1 MVFFHDILCSRIPLY
16 IPQYLRFF
24 DGKSRLRST
33 HLDIL
38 SLVSSLF
45 QSSTGVRNLE
55 KSSYYRSH
63 NVWNSLPFH
72 IRSCWKKSEFKNK
85 VELNAEF
92 WNLIK
97 EHRKLPN
104 GDPFFSDSNGNVGLK
119 WHLFLSHCWQTAH
132 APDPSA
138 RTLRT
143 VAACVKGRPRK
154 PQILARLQA

>member
-55 KSSYYRSH
+55 KSFYYRSH

-85 VELNAEF
+85 IISYFWEQASTEF
-92 WNLIK
+92 M
-97 EHRKLPN
+97 ES
-104 GDPFFSDSNGNVGLK
+104 DDEDSFFASDDWG
-119 WHLFLSHCWQTAH
+119 
-132 APDPSA
+132 
-138 RTLRT
+138 
-143 VAACVKGRPRK
+143 
-154 PQILARLQA
+154 

>member
-1 MVFFHDILCSRIPLY
+1 MQTGRYSATQVYTLSYDMVFFHDILCSRIPLY

-45 QSSTGVRNLE
+45 QSSTGVRKLE
-55 KSSYYRSH
+55 KSFYYRSH

-85 VELNAEF
+85 IISYFWEQASTEF
-92 WNLIK
+92 M
-97 EHRKLPN
+97 ES
-104 GDPFFSDSNGNVGLK
+104 DDEDSFFASDDWG
-119 WHLFLSHCWQTAH
+119 
-132 APDPSA
+132 
-138 RTLRT
+138 
-143 VAACVKGRPRK
+143 
-154 PQILARLQA
+154 